1 MGVRIQ
7 ELPETTGIN
16 KEDVLIVED
25 GQGTKK
31 GTVQQLDEAL
41 GVSQLKEDIVNLK
54 KEIDGLKLIVKKDGP
69 ITDMTWS
76 RVQQIVANGSGS
88 DAFEIGAQLIEK
100 WTDTAESKEYDMPW
114 QVNHFENVMLE
125 NGEVVNGMW
134 LQSHYTLPFG
144 IQFSHQRAFLAC
156 PDGLSVGTYNF
167 DFAEAWGNNVK
178 PGINYQFTLT
188 KPVEKGGRLAGCYGA
203 PEQAPSNWKV
213 YSYGK
218 DGITLNE
225 TVNVTVG
232 SGGTNLGT
240 IKHYSRSGNLNSV
253 QEMAYGWNRW
263 KTSALRQY
271 LNSNKPKG
279 QWWTPQDQW
288 DICPDQLANK
298 DGFLCGIPEEMLN
311 CLKKVKVVTYAN
323 TVNDEGAEDITYDY
337 VTLPS
342 LSQMFI
348 KPQTSGEGYVHTY
361 WKRRSGRT
369 TPCKFWN
376 TYPNMIEYSVANKTS
391 PKVVFLRSCKLDN
404 ACYVPT
410 VNASGTI
417 GHASASELDTL
428 APLVCIA

>member
-1 MGVRIQ
+1 MAKHRI
-7 ELPETTGIN
+7 LTDETGE
-16 KEDVLIVED
+16 K
-25 GQGTKK
+25 
-31 GTVQQLDEAL
+31 
-41 GVSQLKEDIVNLK
+41 
-54 KEIDGLKLIVKKDGP
+54 IVKALNIIAQNGISYQSMDWQKVRTL
-69 ITDMTWS
+69 I
-76 RVQQIVANGSGS
+76 ANGVGES
-88 DAFEIGAQLIEK
+88 AFAIGTQLIEK
-100 WTDTAESKEYDMPW
+100 WTDTADSKEYDMPW
-114 QVNHFENVMLE
+114 QVNDFEDITLE
-125 NGEVVNGMW
+125 DGEVVPGMW

-156 PDGLSVGTYNF
+156 PDGLSAGTYNF
-167 DFAEAWGNNVK
+167 DFAKSWGNNVK

-203 PEQAPSNWKV
+203 PDQAPSNWKV

-240 IKHYSRSGNLNSV
+240 ILYDSRSGNLNST

-263 KTSALRQY
+263 KTSALRQW
-271 LNSNKPKG
+271 LNSSKPKG

-288 DICPDQLANK
+288 DICPDQLASK
-298 DGFLCGIPEEMLN
+298 DGFLCGMPEEMLN

-348 KPQTSGEGYVHTY
+348 KPQTSGEGDVHTY

-369 TPCKFWN
+369 TPCEWYTN
-376 TYPNMIEYSVANKTS
+376 YPNMVEYSIANKTS
-391 PKVVFLRSCKLDN
+391 PQYVRLRSASRGF
-404 ACYVPT
+404 ACYT
-410 VNASGTI
+410 CFVNTSGYVGNYYAS
-417 GHASASELDTL
+417 SAYTF

>member
-1 MGVRIQ
+1 MAKRRI
-7 ELPETTGIN
+7 LTDETGE
-16 KEDVLIVED
+16 K
-25 GQGTKK
+25 
-31 GTVQQLDEAL
+31 
-41 GVSQLKEDIVNLK
+41 
-54 KEIDGLKLIVKKDGP
+54 IVKALNIIAQNGISYQPMDWQKVRTL
-69 ITDMTWS
+69 I
-76 RVQQIVANGSGS
+76 ANGVGESS
-88 DAFEIGAQLIEK
+88 FAIGTQLIEK
-100 WTDTAESKEYDMPW
+100 WTDTADSKEYDMPW
-114 QVNHFENVMLE
+114 QVNHFEYMTLE
-125 NGEVVNGMW
+125 DGEVVPGMW

-156 PDGLSVGTYNF
+156 PDGLSAGTYNF
-167 DFAEAWGNNVK
+167 DFAKAWGNNVK

-203 PEQAPSNWKV
+203 PDQAPSNWKV

-240 IKHYSRSGNLNSV
+240 IKHDSRSGNLNSV

-263 KTSALRQY
+263 KKSALRQY

-288 DICPDQLANK
+288 DICPDQLASK
-298 DGFLCGIPEEMLN
+298 DGFLCGMPEEMLN
-311 CLKKVKVVTYAN
+311 CLKKVKVVTYTN

-348 KPQTSGEGYVHTY
+348 KPQTSGEGDVHTY

-369 TPCKFWN
+369 TPCEWYTN
-376 TYPNMIEYSVANKTS
+376 YPNMVEYSIANKTS
-391 PKVVFLRSCKLDN
+391 PQYVRFRSADQGSACSAWIVDN
-404 ACYVPT
+404 SGFVSNSNY
-410 VNASGTI
+410 AS
-417 GHASASELDTL
+417 SRDRF

>member
-1 MGVRIQ
+1 MAKHRI
-7 ELPETTGIN
+7 LTDETGE
-16 KEDVLIVED
+16 K
-25 GQGTKK
+25 
-31 GTVQQLDEAL
+31 
-41 GVSQLKEDIVNLK
+41 
-54 KEIDGLKLIVKKDGP
+54 IVKALNIIAQNGISYQSMDWQKVRTL
-69 ITDMTWS
+69 I
-76 RVQQIVANGSGS
+76 ANGVGES
-88 DAFEIGAQLIEK
+88 AFAIGTQLIEK
-100 WTDTAESKEYDMPW
+100 WTDTADSKEYDMPW
-114 QVNHFENVMLE
+114 QVNHFEDITLE
-125 NGEVVNGMW
+125 DGEVVPGMW

-156 PDGLSVGTYNF
+156 PDGLSAGTYNF
-167 DFAEAWGNNVK
+167 DFAKSWGNNVK
-178 PGINYQFTLT
+178 PAINYQFTLT

-203 PEQAPSNWKV
+203 PDQAPSNWKV

-240 IKHYSRSGNLNSV
+240 IQHDSRSGNLNSV

-288 DICPDQLANK
+288 DICPDQLAGK
-298 DGFLCGIPEEMLN
+298 DGFLRGMPEEMLN

-323 TVNDEGAEDITYDY
+323 TVNDECAEDITYDY

-348 KPQTSGEGYVHTY
+348 KPQTSGEGDVHTY

-369 TPCKFWN
+369 TPCEWYTN
-376 TYPNMIEYSVANKTS
+376 YPNMVEYSVANKTS
-391 PKVVFLRSCKLDN
+391 PQFVRLRSAN
-404 ACYVPT
+404 RGIACYAWY
-410 VNASGTI
+410 VNASGSVDDYN
-417 GHASASELDTL
+417 ASFAYSF

>member
-1 MGVRIQ
+1 MAKHRI
-7 ELPETTGIN
+7 LTDETGE
-16 KEDVLIVED
+16 K
-25 GQGTKK
+25 
-31 GTVQQLDEAL
+31 
-41 GVSQLKEDIVNLK
+41 
-54 KEIDGLKLIVKKDGP
+54 IVKALNIIAQNGISYQSMDWQKVRTL
-69 ITDMTWS
+69 I
-76 RVQQIVANGSGS
+76 ANGVGES
-88 DAFEIGAQLIEK
+88 AFAIGTQLIEK
-100 WTDTAESKEYDMPW
+100 WTDTADSKEYDMPW
-114 QVNHFENVMLE
+114 QVNHFEDVTLE
-125 NGEVVNGMW
+125 DGEVVPGMW

-156 PDGLSVGTYNF
+156 PDGLSAGTYNF
-167 DFAEAWGNNVK
+167 DFAKAWGNNVK

-203 PEQAPSNWKV
+203 PAQAPSSWKV
-213 YSYGK
+213 YSYGAN
-218 DGITLNE
+218 GITLNE

-240 IKHYSRSGNLNSV
+240 IQHDSRSGNLNSV

-263 KTSALRQY
+263 KSSALRQY

-298 DGFLCGIPEEMLN
+298 DGFLCGMPEVMLN

-348 KPQTSGEGYVHTY
+348 KPQTSGEGDVHTY

-369 TPCKFWN
+369 TPCEWYTN
-376 TYPNMIEYSVANKTS
+376 YPNMVEYSIDNKTS
-391 PKVVFLRSCKLDN
+391 PQNVRLRSAIQGN
-404 ACYVPT
+404 ACIMWHMGTSGGANGDY
-410 VNASGTI
+410 ASI
-417 GHASASELDTL
+417 AYAF

>member
-1 MGVRIQ
+1 MAKHRI
-7 ELPETTGIN
+7 LTDETGE
-16 KEDVLIVED
+16 K
-25 GQGTKK
+25 
-31 GTVQQLDEAL
+31 
-41 GVSQLKEDIVNLK
+41 
-54 KEIDGLKLIVKKDGP
+54 IVKALNIIAQNGISYQSMDWQKVRTL
-69 ITDMTWS
+69 I
-76 RVQQIVANGSGS
+76 ANGVGES
-88 DAFEIGAQLIEK
+88 AFAIGTQLIEK
-100 WTDTAESKEYDMPW
+100 WTDTADSKEYDMPW
-114 QVNHFENVMLE
+114 QVNHFEDITLE
-125 NGEVVNGMW
+125 DGEVVPGMW

-156 PDGLSVGTYNF
+156 PDGLSAGTYNF
-167 DFAEAWGNNVK
+167 DFAKSWGNNVK

-188 KPVEKGGRLAGCYGA
+188 KPVERGGRLAGCYGA
-203 PEQAPSNWKV
+203 PDQAPSNWKV

-240 IKHYSRSGNLNSV
+240 IQYDSRSGNLNST

-263 KTSALRQY
+263 KTSALRQW
-271 LNSNKPKG
+271 LNSSKPKG

-288 DICPDQLANK
+288 DICPDQLVYK
-298 DGFLCGIPEEMLN
+298 DGFLCGMPEEMLN

-348 KPQTSGEGYVHTY
+348 KPQTSGEGDVHTY
-361 WKRRSGRT
+361 WKRRNGRT
-369 TPCKFWN
+369 TPCEWYTN
-376 TYPNMIEYSVANKTS
+376 YPNMVEYSIANKTS
-391 PKVVFLRSCKLDN
+391 PQSVRLRSTYRGY
-404 ACYVPT
+404 ACLTWIVTTSGYVS
-410 VNASGTI
+410 NDYAST
-417 GHASASELDTL
+417 AYAF

>member
-1 MGVRIQ
+1 MAKHRI
-7 ELPETTGIN
+7 LTDETGE
-16 KEDVLIVED
+16 K
-25 GQGTKK
+25 
-31 GTVQQLDEAL
+31 
-41 GVSQLKEDIVNLK
+41 
-54 KEIDGLKLIVKKDGP
+54 IVKALNIIAQNGISHQSMDWQKVRTL
-69 ITDMTWS
+69 I
-76 RVQQIVANGSGS
+76 ANGVGES
-88 DAFEIGAQLIEK
+88 AFAIGTQLIEK
-100 WTDTAESKEYDMPW
+100 WTDTADSKEYDMPW
-114 QVNHFENVMLE
+114 QVNHFEDVTLE
-125 NGEVVNGMW
+125 DGEVVPGMW
-134 LQSHYTLPFG
+134 LQTHYTLPFG

-156 PDGLSVGTYNF
+156 PDGLSAGTYNF
-167 DFAEAWGNNVK
+167 DFAKAWGNNVK

-188 KPVEKGGRLAGCYGA
+188 NPVERGGRLAGCYGA
-203 PEQAPSNWKV
+203 PGQAQSSWKV

-240 IKHYSRSGNLNSV
+240 IQYDSRSGNLNSV

-271 LNSNKPKG
+271 LNSSKPKG

-298 DGFLCGIPEEMLN
+298 DGFLCGMPDEMLN

-323 TVNDEGAEDITYDY
+323 NVNDEGAEDITYDY

-348 KPQTSGEGYVHTY
+348 KPQTSGEGDVHTY

-369 TPCKFWN
+369 TPCEWW
-376 TYPNMIEYSVANKTS
+376 TDYPNMVEYSIANKTS
-391 PKVVFLRSCKLDN
+391 PQNVHLRSAN
-404 ACYVPT
+404 QGSACST
-410 VNASGTI
+410 RNVNTSGNVSNN
-417 GHASASELDTL
+417 SASIACTL
-428 APLVCIA
+428 APIVCIA